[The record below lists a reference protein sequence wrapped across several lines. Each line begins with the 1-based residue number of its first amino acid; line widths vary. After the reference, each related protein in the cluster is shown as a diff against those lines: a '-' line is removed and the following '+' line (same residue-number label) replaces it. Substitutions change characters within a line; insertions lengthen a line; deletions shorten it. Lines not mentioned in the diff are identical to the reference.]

1 MISRSQRTGCFAAI
15 AMAVAIEPRYVC
27 GAATLVGTCTQKG
40 SQNTRPTADCA
51 GIEKAEKNRKIRS

>member
-1 MISRSQRTGCFAAI
+1 
-15 AMAVAIEPRYVC
+15 MAVAIEPRYVC